1 VNRYFDNRLT
11 AEVQQTISRRISPA
25 CLDLWIIC
33 VNPDAA
39 AVNRG
44 GKKDLRVG
52 DDAQYDL

>member
-1 VNRYFDNRLT
+1 MDMDFDNRLT
-11 AEVQQTISRRISPA
+11 AEVQQTIYRRISPT

-39 AVNRG
+39 AVNG
-44 GKKDLRVG
+44 GTKKDLRG